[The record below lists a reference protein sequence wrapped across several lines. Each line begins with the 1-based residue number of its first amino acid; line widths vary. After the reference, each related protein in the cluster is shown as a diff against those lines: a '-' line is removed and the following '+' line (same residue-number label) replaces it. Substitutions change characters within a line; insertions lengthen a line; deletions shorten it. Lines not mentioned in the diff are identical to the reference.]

1 MNAEPESPRRR
12 LFGEEFGGEVPLM
25 ELLADAQRHLQA
37 LADRYGPE
45 LSADEQVEL
54 LDEAL
59 DELDAALV
67 RVREARARLA
77 RIELRL
83 ASSYETAV
91 ARVRQAERD
100 GSSNES

>member
-1 MNAEPESPRRR
+1 
-12 LFGEEFGGEVPLM
+12 V
-25 ELLADAQRHLQA
+25 
-37 LADRYGPE
+37 
-45 LSADEQVEL
+45 

-59 DELDAALV
+59 DELDEALV

-83 ASSYETAV
+83 ATSYETAV

-100 GSSNES
+100 GESS

>member
-1 MNAEPESPRRR
+1 MNAEREIPRHV
-12 LFGEEFGGEVPLM
+12 LFGEEVGGEPPLL
-25 ELLADAQRHLQA
+25 ELLAETQRHLEA

-59 DELDAALV
+59 DELDDALV

-91 ARVRQAERD
+91 ARVRQAERN
-100 GSSNES
+100 GESG

>member
-1 MNAEPESPRRR
+1 MTTEPKPPRGL
-12 LFGEEFGGEVPLM
+12 LFGEEVGGEPPLL
-25 ELLADAQRHLQA
+25 ELLADAQRHLQV
-37 LADRYGPE
+37 LADRYEPD
-45 LSADEQVEL
+45 LSPDEQVEL

-59 DELDAALV
+59 DKLDAALV

-83 ASSYETAV
+83 ATSYENAV

-100 GSSNES
+100 GGSG